1 MRFCCNIFLLALLMI
16 IGGTKIFANKT
27 ADSFYLSIT
36 VTNEQQQ
43 PLEFAVVSLLSANNN
58 SLVKT
63 ELTDNKGKVLLNN
76 IAAGSYYCSISFTG
90 HTTDTTDI
98 ITLAPGASKE
108 MAIML
113 HAQSNTLQNVT
124 VQSVKPFVQ
133 FEQGKVIVNVD
144 ASPTN
149 AGTSI
154 LDVLEKSPGVTVDK
168 NGGISLKAKPGVLI
182 LIDGKQTYLSGADLN
197 NLLSSMSSSQVD
209 QIELMTNPSARYDAS
224 GNAGIINIKTKK
236 NKQKGFNGSYA
247 ATYSQGRYPKANTS
261 INLNYRSGKINSFLN
276 YSYNYNRG
284 YLDLYALRTYFDDAG
299 NKIAVLDQPSM
310 LNSKNDNHTL
320 KTGLDFFVS
329 PKTTLGIALTG
340 ILTKRKL
347 NSEATAT
354 WLGPDGNIDSSIET
368 LGTTDYRLTN
378 GAVNLNMK
386 HSFSKNQDL
395 SIDVDWLYY
404 DIHNQ
409 LYFSNSTLP
418 STDITDASNGDIPST
433 LNILTGKADYTLQ
446 LPNNGKLDAGWKSSH
461 ISTGNL
467 AAYDYYDGNSWQPDY
482 GKSNHFLYTED
493 ILAFYSS
500 VDQQLNQFT
509 MQLGLRYENTS
520 YDANQLGN
528 PIRKD
533 SAFTRKYDG
542 FFPSGFI
549 TWQADSSN
557 SFTFTAGRRIDRPPF
572 QQLNP
577 FVFIVN
583 KYTYQTGN
591 PYMKPQYSWN
601 LELSHQYKNYLTTT
615 LSYSLIKDYF
625 SQLFLTDSVGIL
637 YYSQG
642 NVGKASIAGLS
653 LSTQVSPTKWWSL
666 TAQALVNYKKLKGYV
681 WNDYESDI
689 WQFNI
694 SANNQFKINDLYT
707 AELSGFYTSPARND
721 LQEKLL
727 PTGQLNIGLAR
738 PVLKKKGTLK
748 FSFRDIFHT
757 MVMEGNT
764 DFEHAQEYFI
774 IRRDTRVISL
784 SFTYRF
790 GKPLKTIKR
799 SSGAEAEME
808 RVNG

>member
-1 MRFCCNIFLLALLMI
+1 MLRHGKHIVFALLLI
-16 IGGTKIFANKT
+16 ISANKSFAFNT
-27 ADSFYLSIT
+27 PDSFYLHIT
-36 VTNEQQQ
+36 VTNDQQQ
-43 PLEFAVVSLLSANNN
+43 PLEFAIVSLLNANNN
-58 SLVKT
+58 TLVKT

-76 IAAGSYYCSISFTG
+76 IAGGSYYCSISFTG
-90 HTTDTTDI
+90 HTTDTTAI
-98 ITLAPGASKE
+98 INLVPGGSRE
-108 MAIML
+108 MAIIL

-124 VQSVKPFVQ
+124 VQSVKPLVQ

-209 QIELMTNPSARYDAS
+209 QIELMVNPSARYDAN
-224 GNAGIINIKTKK
+224 GNAGIINIRTKK
-236 NKQKGFNGSYA
+236 NKQRGFNGSYT

-261 INLNYRSGKINSFLN
+261 INLNYRNGKVNSFFN
-276 YSYNYNRG
+276 YSYNYNRA
-284 YLDLYALRTYFDDAG
+284 YSDLYALRTYYDEAG
-299 NKIAVLDQPSM
+299 NKAAVLDQPT
-310 LNSKNDNHTL
+310 LFTGKNFNHTL
-320 KTGLDFFVS
+320 KTGLDFFAS
-329 PKTTLGIALTG
+329 SKTSFGIAITG
-340 ILTKRKL
+340 ILTKRKG
-347 NSEATAT
+347 NSDATAT
-354 WLGPDGNIDSSIET
+354 WLGPDGGIDSSIKT
-368 LGTTDYRLTN
+368 LGTTDYRLVN
-378 GAVNLNMK
+378 AAVNLNMK
-386 HSFSKNQDL
+386 HSFSKKQDISVDL
-395 SIDVDWLYY
+395 DWLHY

-418 STDITDASNGDIPST
+418 STAISDASDGDIPST
-433 LNILTGKADYTLQ
+433 LKILTGKADYTLQ
-446 LPNNGKLDAGWKSSH
+446 LPNNGKFDAGWKSSH
-461 ISTGNL
+461 INTDNL
-467 AAYDYYDGNSWQPDY
+467 ADYDYYDGHSWQPDY

-493 ILAFYSS
+493 ILAFYNS
-500 VDQQLNQFT
+500 VDQQLGQFT

-520 YDANQLGN
+520 YNASQLGN
-528 PIRKD
+528 AVRKD

-557 SFTFTAGRRIDRPPF
+557 SFTFTAGRRVDRPPF

-615 LSYSLIKDYF
+615 LSYSFIKDYF

-642 NVGKASIAGLS
+642 NVGKAYIAGLS
-653 LSTQVSPTKWWSL
+653 LSTQVSPAKWWSL

-681 WNDYESDI
+681 WNEYASDI

-694 SANNQFKINDLYT
+694 SANNQFKISDRYT

-748 FSFRDIFHT
+748 LSIRDIFHT

-764 DFEHAQEYFI
+764 DFEHAHEYFI
-774 IRRDTRVISL
+774 IRRDSRVISI

-790 GKPLKTIKR
+790 GKPLKSIKR